1 VTGVEHGR
9 FDIFGT
15 KSEHFYLARRLD
27 FYVCRSPRFR
37 VETVRILH
45 EFFELNLDRETRADQ
60 RQDSDAQED
69 LAKPEP

>member
-1 VTGVEHGR
+1 
-9 FDIFGT
+9 
-15 KSEHFYLARRLD
+15 LD
-27 FYVCRSPRFR
+27 FYVCRSPRFP